1 MKGLVSMTKR
11 KLFVCLTALLL
22 ISVFAISVSARADND
37 KSTEVLGF
45 GIFRATS
52 NQMLSNPNLVLTV
65 SSVTHNNSNA
75 YFQVSAFIKYDSL
88 ADFSE
93 EGYHT
98 SDRGIS
104 RYELKF
110 PLYFTID
117 LYPTKIKTNHF
128 LMDSEEYAYEGLYDV
143 ISAVSIP

>member
-1 MKGLVSMTKR
+1 MKHR

-22 ISVFAISVSARADND
+22 VSVFAVSVSAKADND

-52 NQMLSNPNLVLTV
+52 NQMLSNPNFVLTV
-65 SSVTHNNSNA
+65 LSVTQNSSNA
-75 YFQVSAFIKYDSL
+75 YFQVSAYIKYDRL
-88 ADFSE
+88 DNFTN

-98 SDRGIS
+98 SDRGLS

-128 LMDSEEYAYEGLYDV
+128 LMDSDEYSYAGIFDV
-143 ISAVSIP
+143 ISTVSIP